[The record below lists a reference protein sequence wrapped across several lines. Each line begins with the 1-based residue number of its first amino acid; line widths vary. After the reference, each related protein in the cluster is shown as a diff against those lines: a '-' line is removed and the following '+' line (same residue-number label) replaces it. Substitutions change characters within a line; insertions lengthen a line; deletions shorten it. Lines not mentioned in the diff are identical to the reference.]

1 MEMPFLG
8 NRRTDSGDPRGKRS
22 APKAPPW
29 TAILAEG
36 QRPRRPQSAKNA
48 FLPGVRCTRTPP
60 RRVGE
65 MAEGHFPCADRARVS
80 VYLSRNAGKVKR
92 RPRSGLRKSVKKREN
107 HGDGSGRSWTQKK
120 RNEKTISCVVQRTTD
135 AKLFSLYDAPF
146 RRYG

>member
-1 MEMPFLG
+1 MVAQRPRLRADFGDLG
-8 NRRTDSGDPRGKRS
+8 VKRS

-48 FLPGVRCTRTPP
+48 FLPGVRCARTPP
-60 RRVGE
+60 RPLGE
-65 MAEGHFPCADRARVS
+65 MAEGHFPCADRTRVS
-80 VYLSRNAGKVKR
+80 VFTGRKVGKVHR
-92 RPRSGLRKSVKKREN
+92 RPRSGLRQVSEKHEN

-120 RNEKTISCVVQRTTD
+120 RNDKTISCVVQRTTD